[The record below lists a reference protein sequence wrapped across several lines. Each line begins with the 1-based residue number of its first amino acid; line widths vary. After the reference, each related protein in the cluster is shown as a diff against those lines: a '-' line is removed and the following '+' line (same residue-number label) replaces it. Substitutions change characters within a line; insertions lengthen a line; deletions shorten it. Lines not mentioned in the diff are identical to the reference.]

1 MSALDHGL
9 QALPTT
15 QDAAEFLALQAAGR
29 GQVLHPASLVIL
41 QEHATISQLLDALAD
56 QLPSPSAADA
66 LPDFEAVSAPPDLPL
81 RVRPPEGGKKSR
93 ERPFDFLRALLFC
106 LAEFPEQHHRKESEL
121 LFPKLRARAPMTRRL
136 LDRLEHEHEQ
146 GQRWL
151 RELEHALLRFEMMG
165 TSRRETFERLVRRH
179 TLFQRA
185 HMAAEERQVLPL
197 AEQFLAEHDWRELA
211 LAFPAGADQQ
221 AASAT
226 GCDCRS
232 VLARLG
238 AAARGPAVLRA

>member
-1 MSALDHGL
+1 MNAPDHGQPQL
-9 QALPTT
+9 LMTPDTAGS
-15 QDAAEFLALQAAGR
+15 LAPHPAGPM
-29 GQVLHPASLVIL
+29 LHPATLVIL
-41 QEHATISQLLDALAD
+41 QEHSITCQLLDALA
-56 QLPSPSAADA
+56 QGLAKHPAAEV
-66 LPDFEAVSAPPDLPL
+66 LPDFDE
-81 RVRPPEGGKKSR
+81 
-93 ERPFDFLRALLFC
+93 LRALLWG
-106 LAEFPEQHHRKESEL
+106 LEESPEQQHHRKESEL
-121 LFPKLRARAPMTRRL
+121 LFPKLRASVPMTRCL
-136 LDRLEHEHEQ
+136 LDRLDNEHAQ

-165 TSRRETFERLVRRH
+165 TSRRETFERLVRRY

-185 HMAAEERQVLPL
+185 HMAAEEQQVLPL

-211 LAFPAGADQQ
+211 LAFPAGANQQ